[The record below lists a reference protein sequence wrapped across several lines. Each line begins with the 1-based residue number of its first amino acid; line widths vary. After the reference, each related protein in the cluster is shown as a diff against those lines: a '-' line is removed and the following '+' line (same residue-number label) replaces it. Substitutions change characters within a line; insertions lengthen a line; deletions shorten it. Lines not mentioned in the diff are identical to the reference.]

1 MNGVINIYKEKG
13 YSSFHAVYV
22 IRKLTGEKKVG
33 HTGTLDPD
41 VTGVLPICIGKATKL
56 VGQLT
61 DTDKTYRCRMMFG
74 KYTDTQDMSGQVLEE
89 ISDDEVRSRLQALAR
104 EPQQND
110 RGDIHDRIA
119 DSLGASGSNGIYSEV
134 NPLLEQNGSKTAAC
148 SLGKIDRADAYSEA
162 DYFQLDNTDRMCAEN
177 SDLED
182 TSKIIIESMKRV
194 IIDSILSFEGE
205 IMQLPPM
212 YSALKVD
219 GVKLVNAARKGV
231 EIAREKRAV
240 TIYRIY
246 DISVSDDLIFADFTV
261 HCSKGTYVRTLCE
274 DIGRRLNIPACMYS
288 LERICASGLDLSTAI
303 TLDQA
308 AEYAAAGT
316 LEDHM
321 IPADTFLEIYDSA
334 VVKNDS
340 VRKLVYGNYMYR
352 DDITDAAFMN
362 TAADGQIYRIYDE
375 AGEFY
380 ALYKYSGRDDCLKCV
395 KMFRDI

>member
-110 RGDIHDRIA
+110 RGER
-119 DSLGASGSNGIYSEV
+119 
-134 NPLLEQNGSKTAAC
+134 
-148 SLGKIDRADAYSEA
+148 SEA
-162 DYFQLDNTDRMCAEN
+162 ESISET
-177 SDLED
+177 
-182 TSKIIIESMKRV
+182 IIGSMKHV

-321 IPADTFLEIYDSA
+321 IPADTFLDIYDSA

>member
-1 MNGVINIYKEKG
+1 
-13 YSSFHAVYV
+13 
-22 IRKLTGEKKVG
+22 
-33 HTGTLDPD
+33 
-41 VTGVLPICIGKATKL
+41 
-56 VGQLT
+56 
-61 DTDKTYRCRMMFG
+61 
-74 KYTDTQDMSGQVLEE
+74 
-89 ISDDEVRSRLQALAR
+89 
-104 EPQQND
+104 
-110 RGDIHDRIA
+110 
-119 DSLGASGSNGIYSEV
+119 
-134 NPLLEQNGSKTAAC
+134 
-148 SLGKIDRADAYSEA
+148 
-162 DYFQLDNTDRMCAEN
+162 
-177 SDLED
+177 
-182 TSKIIIESMKRV
+182 
-194 IIDSILSFEGE
+194 
-205 IMQLPPM
+205 MQLPPM

-321 IPADTFLEIYDSA
+321 IPADTFLDIYDSA

>member
-61 DTDKTYRCRMMFG
+61 DTDKTYKCRMIFG
-74 KYTDTQDMSGQVLEE
+74 RYTDTQDMSGQVLEE
-89 ISDDEVRSRLQALAR
+89 ISEEEVRSRLCALAQGR
-104 EPQQND
+104 AAGQLQADDE
-110 RGDIHDRIA
+110 IHGRA
-119 DSLGASGSNGIYSEV
+119 V
-134 NPLLEQNGSKTAAC
+134 NSQ
-148 SLGKIDRADAYSEA
+148 SEA
-162 DYFQLDNTDRMCAEN
+162 A
-177 SDLED
+177 
-182 TSKIIIESMKRV
+182 KRV
-194 IIDSILSFEGE
+194 ISDTILSFQGE

-240 TIYRIY
+240 NVYRIY
-246 DISVSDDLIFADFTV
+246 DISVSDDLIYVDFTI

-274 DIGRRLNIPACMYS
+274 DIGRKLNIPACMYS
-288 LERICASGLDLSTAI
+288 LERICASGLDISTAI

-308 AEYAAAGT
+308 GEYAAAGT
-316 LEDHM
+316 LEEHM
-321 IPADTFLEIYDSA
+321 IPADTFLEIYDRA
-334 VVKNDS
+334 VVKDES
-340 VRKLVYGNYMYR
+340 VRKLAYGNYMYR
-352 DDITDAAFMN
+352 EDMADAKFMD
-362 TAADGQIYRIYDE
+362 TAADGQILRLYDG

-380 ALYKYSGRDDCLKCV
+380 ALYRYSSRDDCLKCV

>member
-110 RGDIHDRIA
+110 CCER
-119 DSLGASGSNGIYSEV
+119 
-134 NPLLEQNGSKTAAC
+134 
-148 SLGKIDRADAYSEA
+148 SEA
-162 DYFQLDNTDRMCAEN
+162 ESIPET
-177 SDLED
+177 
-182 TSKIIIESMKRV
+182 IIESMKRV
-194 IIDSILSFEGE
+194 IIDAILSFEGE

-240 TIYRIY
+240 TIYKIY
-246 DISVSDDLIFADFTV
+246 DISVSDDMIFADFTV

-321 IPADTFLEIYDSA
+321 IPADTFLDIYDRA
-334 VVKNDS
+334 VVKKDS

-352 DDITDAAFMN
+352 DDITDVAFMN

-380 ALYKYSGRDDCLKCV
+380 ALYKYSGRDNCLKCV

>member
-61 DTDKTYRCRMMFG
+61 DTDKTYKCRMMFG
-74 KYTDTQDMSGQVLEE
+74 RYTDTQDISGQILEE
-89 ISDDEVRSRLQALAR
+89 ISEDEVRNRLHALA
-104 EPQQND
+104 EGTAAGHQAD
-110 RGDIHDRIA
+110 AGDINRSTINSQD
-119 DSLGASGSNGIYSEV
+119 EV
-134 NPLLEQNGSKTAAC
+134 GCDVRNNEKFLNRCE
-148 SLGKIDRADAYSEA
+148 
-162 DYFQLDNTDRMCAEN
+162 NTF
-177 SDLED
+177 DLE
-182 TSKIIIESMKRV
+182 KRV
-194 IIDSILSFEGE
+194 IRDAILGFEGE

-231 EIAREKRAV
+231 EIARSKRAV
-240 TIYRIY
+240 NIYKIY
-246 DISVSDDLIFADFTV
+246 DISISDDLIYADFTV

-274 DIGRRLNIPACMYS
+274 DIGRKLDIPACMYS
-288 LERICASGLDLSTAI
+288 LERICASGLDISTAI

-308 AEYAAAGT
+308 GEYAANGT
-316 LEDHM
+316 LEEHI
-321 IPADTFLEIYDSA
+321 IPADSFLEIYSKASVKQESA
-334 VVKNDS
+334 G
-340 VRKLVYGNYMYR
+340 RLAYGNYMYR
-352 DDITDAAFMN
+352 ADMTDPEFMN
-362 TAADGQIYRIYDE
+362 TAADGQVFRLYDE
-375 AGEFY
+375 TGEFY
-380 ALYKYSGRDDCLKCV
+380 ALYRYSCRDDCLKCV

>member
-61 DTDKTYRCRMMFG
+61 DTDKTYKCRMVFG
-74 KYTDTQDMSGQVLEE
+74 RFTDTQDMSGQVLEE
-89 ISDDEVRSRLQALAR
+89 ISEEEVRHRLYALA
-104 EPQQND
+104 
-110 RGDIHDRIA
+110 
-119 DSLGASGSNGIYSEV
+119 EV
-134 NPLLEQNGSKTAAC
+134 N
-148 SLGKIDRADAYSEA
+148 AYSDENLWSRCENMSEA
-162 DYFQLDNTDRMCAEN
+162 VKRAI
-177 SDLED
+177 SD
-182 TSKIIIESMKRV
+182 T
-194 IIDSILSFEGE
+194 ILSFQGE

-231 EIAREKRAV
+231 EIHREKRAV
-240 TIYRIY
+240 HVYKIY
-246 DISVSDDLIFADFTV
+246 DISVSDDLIYADFTV

-274 DIGRRLNIPACMYS
+274 DIGRKLDIPACMYS

-308 AEYAAAGT
+308 GEYAANNT
-316 LEDHM
+316 LEEHM
-321 IPADTFLEIYDSA
+321 IPADTFLEIYDKA
-334 VVKNDS
+334 IVKDES
-340 VRKLVYGNYMYR
+340 VRKLIYGNYMYR
-352 DDITDAAFMN
+352 EDLAAAEFMN
-362 TAADGQIYRIYDE
+362 TDADGQIFRLYDKK
-375 AGEFY
+375 GEFY
-380 ALYKYSGRDDCLKCV
+380 ALYRYSSRDDCLKCV

>member
-110 RGDIHDRIA
+110 RGER
-119 DSLGASGSNGIYSEV
+119 
-134 NPLLEQNGSKTAAC
+134 
-148 SLGKIDRADAYSEA
+148 SEA
-162 DYFQLDNTDRMCAEN
+162 ESISET
-177 SDLED
+177 
-182 TSKIIIESMKRV
+182 IIGSMKHV

-274 DIGRRLNIPACMYS
+274 DIGQRLNITACMYS

>member
-61 DTDKTYRCRMMFG
+61 DTDKTYKCRMVFG
-74 KYTDTQDMSGQVLEE
+74 RYTDTQDMSGQVLEE
-89 ISDDEVRSRLQALAR
+89 ISEEEVRRRLYALAAQQVDYDDMHSSVVS
-104 EPQQND
+104 PQT
-110 RGDIHDRIA
+110 
-119 DSLGASGSNGIYSEV
+119 EV
-134 NPLLEQNGSKTAAC
+134 RC
-148 SLGKIDRADAYSEA
+148 
-162 DYFQLDNTDRMCAEN
+162 
-177 SDLED
+177 ED
-182 TSKIIIESMKRV
+182 TS
-194 IIDSILSFEGE
+194 DSVKHLIRDMILSFQGE

-240 TIYRIY
+240 NVYEIY
-246 DISVSDDLIFADFTV
+246 DISVSDDLIYADFTV

-274 DIGRRLNIPACMYS
+274 DIGRGLDIPACMYS
-288 LERICASGLDLSTAI
+288 LERICASGLDISTAI

-308 AEYAAAGT
+308 GEYAAAGT
-316 LEDHM
+316 LEEHI
-321 IPADTFLEIYDSA
+321 IPADTFLEIYDKA
-334 VVKNDS
+334 TVKDES

-352 DDITDAAFMN
+352 GDMAEAEFMN
-362 TAADGQIYRIYDE
+362 TAADGQIFRLYDE
-375 AGEFY
+375 NGEFY
-380 ALYKYSGRDDCLKCV
+380 ALYRYSSRDDCLKCV

>member
-61 DTDKTYRCRMMFG
+61 DTDKTYKCRMVFG
-74 KYTDTQDMSGQVLEE
+74 RYTDTQDMSGQVLEE
-89 ISDDEVRSRLQALAR
+89 ISEEEVRHRLYALAAQQVDYDDMYSSTADLQA
-104 EPQQND
+104 
-110 RGDIHDRIA
+110 
-119 DSLGASGSNGIYSEV
+119 
-134 NPLLEQNGSKTAAC
+134 
-148 SLGKIDRADAYSEA
+148 EA
-162 DYFQLDNTDRMCAEN
+162 GRNTN
-177 SDLED
+177 SDDISSSTVSSLTDYDNMHSSAVSSQTEVRCED
-182 TSKIIIESMKRV
+182 TSDSVKRL
-194 IIDSILSFEGE
+194 ISDTILSFEGE

-240 TIYRIY
+240 NVYKIY
-246 DISVSDDLIFADFTV
+246 DISVSDDLIYADFTV

-274 DIGRRLNIPACMYS
+274 DIGRKLNIPACMYN
-288 LERICASGLDLSTAI
+288 LERICASGLDISTAI
-303 TLDQA
+303 TLDQVG
-308 AEYAAAGT
+308 EYAANKT
-316 LEDHM
+316 LEEHI
-321 IPADTFLEIYDSA
+321 IPADTFLEIYDKA
-334 VVKNDS
+334 TVKDES
-340 VRKLVYGNYMYR
+340 VRKLIYGNYMYR
-352 DDITDAAFMN
+352 EDMTAAEFMN
-362 TAADGQIYRIYDE
+362 TAADDQIFRLYDE
-375 AGEFY
+375 NGEFY
-380 ALYKYSGRDDCLKCV
+380 ALYRYSSRDDCLKCV

>member
-104 EPQQND
+104 DPQQND

-148 SLGKIDRADAYSEA
+148 SLGKLIVLMHIVR
-162 DYFQLDNTDRMCAEN
+162 Q
-177 SDLED
+177 
-182 TSKIIIESMKRV
+182 IISGW
-194 IIDSILSFEGE
+194 IIL
-205 IMQLPPM
+205 
-212 YSALKVD
+212 
-219 GVKLVNAARKGV
+219 
-231 EIAREKRAV
+231 IACV
-240 TIYRIY
+240 LRI
-246 DISVSDDLIFADFTV
+246 
-261 HCSKGTYVRTLCE
+261 
-274 DIGRRLNIPACMYS
+274 
-288 LERICASGLDLSTAI
+288 
-303 TLDQA
+303 
-308 AEYAAAGT
+308 
-316 LEDHM
+316 
-321 IPADTFLEIYDSA
+321 
-334 VVKNDS
+334 
-340 VRKLVYGNYMYR
+340 
-352 DDITDAAFMN
+352 
-362 TAADGQIYRIYDE
+362 QI
-375 AGEFY
+375 
-380 ALYKYSGRDDCLKCV
+380 
-395 KMFRDI
+395 

>member
-104 EPQQND
+104 DPQQND
-110 RGDIHDRIA
+110 RGER
-119 DSLGASGSNGIYSEV
+119 
-134 NPLLEQNGSKTAAC
+134 
-148 SLGKIDRADAYSEA
+148 SEA
-162 DYFQLDNTDRMCAEN
+162 ESISET
-177 SDLED
+177 
-182 TSKIIIESMKRV
+182 IIGSMKHV

>member
-74 KYTDTQDMSGQVLEE
+74 RYTDTQDMSGQVLEE

-110 RGDIHDRIA
+110 RGER
-119 DSLGASGSNGIYSEV
+119 
-134 NPLLEQNGSKTAAC
+134 
-148 SLGKIDRADAYSEA
+148 SEA
-162 DYFQLDNTDRMCAEN
+162 ESISET
-177 SDLED
+177 
-182 TSKIIIESMKRV
+182 IIGSMKHV

>member
-89 ISDDEVRSRLQALAR
+89 LSDDEVRSRLQALAR

-110 RGDIHDRIA
+110 RGER
-119 DSLGASGSNGIYSEV
+119 
-134 NPLLEQNGSKTAAC
+134 
-148 SLGKIDRADAYSEA
+148 SEA
-162 DYFQLDNTDRMCAEN
+162 ESISET
-177 SDLED
+177 
-182 TSKIIIESMKRV
+182 IIGSMKHV